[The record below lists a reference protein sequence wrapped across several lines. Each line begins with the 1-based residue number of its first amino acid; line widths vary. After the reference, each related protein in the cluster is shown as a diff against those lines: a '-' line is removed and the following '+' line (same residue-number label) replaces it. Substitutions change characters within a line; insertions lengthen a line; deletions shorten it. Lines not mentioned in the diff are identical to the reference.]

1 MKTIESQFNR
11 IEVVRK
17 YYYVF
22 LALLFLQF
30 WWFWQYRNQIVK
42 DFAFVTENTSITNGK
57 ILYINYTKVELLV
70 GTNANAKVNK
80 HNGYNYIYDF
90 VANGKTFVDFEFSLD
105 KYQNE
110 NEKPSETKNIYIQ
123 YIKTN
128 PKINRIE
135 KFAKNKTKFD
145 FFREYFLY
153 KIISVIVVWLFLKYA
168 ESRPTEN

>member
-1 MKTIESQFNR
+1 MKIFKYQFYK

-22 LALLFLQF
+22 LALLFLHS
-30 WWFWQYRNQIVK
+30 WWSWQYRNQIVK
-42 DFAFVTENTSITNGK
+42 DFAFVTQTNFISKGR
-57 ILYINYTKVELLV
+57 ILYINYTKIEHGVV
-70 GTNANAKVNK
+70 TNAKVNK

-110 NEKPSETKNIYIQ
+110 NKEPSGTQNIYIQ